1 MNPLVLYAGHETGA
15 GGGLGD
21 GGWPQT
27 DTALSVVGTAA
38 AGWLLGRRR
47 TAWGVHFESIS
58 ESFDLLNYVR
68 LWKTAGLL
76 SARGYRDNSAS
87 SFPQH
92 SVNREATFRV
102 EFVPRRQLLNVF
114 GFKCPAL
121 APATSSSSVCV
132 CLCGVASPY
141 RAISS

>member
-15 GGGLGD
+15 GGGRLGD

-47 TAWGVHFESIS
+47 TAWRVHFKSNS

-68 LWKTAGLL
+68 LWKTAGLFRGAPLGKKTLDL
-76 SARGYRDNSAS
+76 SKKNFLLKMLEMIYKTDVHIWVLLSNPPFHQKYR
-87 SFPQH
+87 
-92 SVNREATFRV
+92 
-102 EFVPRRQLLNVF
+102 
-114 GFKCPAL
+114 
-121 APATSSSSVCV
+121 
-132 CLCGVASPY
+132 
-141 RAISS
+141 I